1 MYSNK
6 YVANSLEKQH
16 LQNARKYYL
25 SVADI
30 NSTLSKVHQ
39 SVMPHIDLEK
49 YKYATEYIHQYISY
63 TSVWNLKFVVNLES
77 PEVALLQIF
86 HLNYIFSQEPANCF
100 TQERAILEEKEQY
113 FYSLKPYKEE
123 HIQKRMQTMLSY
135 IEKRK
140 LEEDENIP
148 HP

>member
-6 YVANSLEKQH
+6 HAASSLEKQH
-16 LQNARKYYL
+16 LQNVRKYYL
-25 SVADI
+25 SITDI
-30 NSTLSKVHQ
+30 NVTLSKVHQ
-39 SVMPHIDLEK
+39 SVMSHINLEK
-49 YKYATEYIHQYISY
+49 YKYATDYIHQFISY

-100 TQERAILEEKEQY
+100 IQERAILKEKEQH

-123 HIQKRMQTMLSY
+123 HVQKRLQTMISY

-140 LEEDENIP
+140 LEED
-148 HP
+148 

>member
-6 YVANSLEKQH
+6 HVASSLEKQH
-16 LQNARKYYL
+16 QKNVRKYYL
-25 SVADI
+25 SIADI
-30 NSTLSKVHQ
+30 NSALSKVHQ

-49 YKYATEYIHQYISY
+49 YKLATDYINQYISY

-86 HLNYIFSQEPANCF
+86 HLNYIFSQEPADCF
-100 TQERAILEEKEQY
+100 TQERAILKEKEQH

-123 HIQKRMQTMLSY
+123 HIEKRLQNMLSY

-140 LEEDENIP
+140 LEKDENTTNP
-148 HP
+148 

>member
-1 MYSNK
+1 MLSNK
-6 YVANSLEKQH
+6 HVASSLEKQQ
-16 LQNARKYYL
+16 LQNVRKYYL
-25 SVADI
+25 SIADI

-49 YKYATEYIHQYISY
+49 YKYATEYVHQYISY

-135 IEKRK
+135 IEKRNV
-140 LEEDENIP
+140 EDD
-148 HP
+148 

>member
-1 MYSNK
+1 MLSNK
-6 YVANSLEKQH
+6 HVASSLEKQQ
-16 LQNARKYYL
+16 LQNVRKYYL
-25 SVADI
+25 SIADI

-39 SVMPHIDLEK
+39 SVMPHINLEK
-49 YKYATEYIHQYISY
+49 YKYATQYIHQYISY

-140 LEEDENIP
+140 VEED
-148 HP
+148 

>member
-1 MYSNK
+1 MLSNK
-6 YVANSLEKQH
+6 HVASSLEKQQ
-16 LQNARKYYL
+16 LQNVLKYYL
-25 SVADI
+25 SIADI

-49 YKYATEYIHQYISY
+49 YKYATEYVHQYISY

-140 LEEDENIP
+140 VEED
-148 HP
+148 

>member
-6 YVANSLEKQH
+6 HVASSLEKQH
-16 LQNARKYYL
+16 LHNVRKYYL
-25 SVADI
+25 SIADI
-30 NSTLSKVHQ
+30 NIALSKVHQ
-39 SVMPHIDLEK
+39 SVMPHINLEQ
-49 YKYATEYIHQYISY
+49 YKYATEYIHQFISY

-86 HLNYIFSQEPANCF
+86 HLNYIFNQEPADRF
-100 TQERAILEEKEQY
+100 VKERAILEEKEQH

-123 HIQKRMQTMLSY
+123 HIQKRLQAMLNY

-140 LEEDENIP
+140 SEVDENTNNL
-148 HP
+148 

>member
-1 MYSNK
+1 MLSNK
-6 YVANSLEKQH
+6 HVASSLEKQQ
-16 LQNARKYYL
+16 LQNVRKYYL

-140 LEEDENIP
+140 VEED
-148 HP
+148 

>member
-1 MYSNK
+1 MLSNK
-6 YVANSLEKQH
+6 HVASSLEKQQ
-16 LQNARKYYL
+16 LQNVRKYYL

-49 YKYATEYIHQYISY
+49 YKYATEYVHQYISY

-140 LEEDENIP
+140 VEED
-148 HP
+148 

>member
-1 MYSNK
+1 MLSNK
-6 YVANSLEKQH
+6 HVASPLEKQQ
-16 LQNARKYYL
+16 LQNVRKYYL
-25 SVADI
+25 SITDI

-86 HLNYIFSQEPANCF
+86 HLNYIFSQEPADCF
-100 TQERAILEEKEQY
+100 TQERAILREKEQH

-123 HIQKRMQTMLSY
+123 HIEKRLQAMLNY

-140 LEEDENIP
+140 LEEDENTTNP
-148 HP
+148 

>member
-1 MYSNK
+1 MLSNK
-6 YVANSLEKQH
+6 HVANSLEKQH
-16 LQNARKYYL
+16 LQNVRKYYL

-63 TSVWNLKFVVNLES
+63 TSVWNLKFVSNLES

-86 HLNYIFSQEPANCF
+86 HLNYIFSQEPANRF

-113 FYSLKPYKEE
+113 FYSLKPYKED
-123 HIQKRMQTMLSY
+123 HIQKRLQTMLSY

-140 LEEDENIP
+140 LEEDGNMTNP
-148 HP
+148 

>member
-1 MYSNK
+1 MLSNK
-6 YVANSLEKQH
+6 HVASSLEKQQ
-16 LQNARKYYL
+16 LQNVLKYYL
-25 SVADI
+25 SIADI

-49 YKYATEYIHQYISY
+49 YKYATDYIHQFISY
-63 TSVWNLKFVVNLES
+63 TSVWNLKFVANLES

-140 LEEDENIP
+140 VKED
-148 HP
+148 

>member
-1 MYSNK
+1 MLSNK
-6 YVANSLEKQH
+6 HVASSLEKQQ
-16 LQNARKYYL
+16 LQNVRKYYL
-25 SVADI
+25 SIADI

-135 IEKRK
+135 IEKRNV
-140 LEEDENIP
+140 EDD
-148 HP
+148 

>member
-1 MYSNK
+1 MLSNK
-6 YVANSLEKQH
+6 HVASSLEKQQ
-16 LQNARKYYL
+16 LQNVRKYYL
-25 SVADI
+25 SIADI

-140 LEEDENIP
+140 VEEG
-148 HP
+148 

>member
-1 MYSNK
+1 MLSNK
-6 YVANSLEKQH
+6 HVASSLEKQQ
-16 LQNARKYYL
+16 LQNVRKYYL
-25 SVADI
+25 SIADI

-49 YKYATEYIHQYISY
+49 YKYATEYVHQYISY

-140 LEEDENIP
+140 VEED
-148 HP
+148 

>member
-1 MYSNK
+1 MLSNK
-6 YVANSLEKQH
+6 HVASSLEKQQ
-16 LQNARKYYL
+16 LQNVRKYYL
-25 SVADI
+25 SIADI

-49 YKYATEYIHQYISY
+49 YKYATEYVHQYISY

-140 LEEDENIP
+140 VEEG
-148 HP
+148 

>member
-1 MYSNK
+1 MLSNK
-6 YVANSLEKQH
+6 HVASSLEKQQ
-16 LQNARKYYL
+16 LQNVRKYYL
-25 SVADI
+25 SIADI

-77 PEVALLQIF
+77 PGVALLQIF
-86 HLNYIFSQEPANCF
+86 HLNYIFSQEPADCF

-140 LEEDENIP
+140 VEED
-148 HP
+148 

>member
-1 MYSNK
+1 MLSNK
-6 YVANSLEKQH
+6 HVASSLEKQQ
-16 LQNARKYYL
+16 LQNVRKYYL
-25 SVADI
+25 SIADI

-140 LEEDENIP
+140 VEED
-148 HP
+148 

>member
-1 MYSNK
+1 MLSNK
-6 YVANSLEKQH
+6 HVASSLEKQQ
-16 LQNARKYYL
+16 LQNVRKYYL
-25 SVADI
+25 SIADI

-49 YKYATEYIHQYISY
+49 YKYATEYVHQYISY

-140 LEEDENIP
+140 LEEG
-148 HP
+148 

>member
-6 YVANSLEKQH
+6 HVASSVEKQH
-16 LQNARKYYL
+16 LQNVRKYYL
-25 SVADI
+25 SIADI
-30 NSTLSKVHQ
+30 NNALSNVHQ
-39 SVMPHIDLEK
+39 AIMPHINLEK
-49 YKYATEYIHQYISY
+49 YTYATEYIHQYISY

-86 HLNYIFSQEPANCF
+86 HLNYIFSQEPVDCF
-100 TQERAILEEKEQY
+100 TQERAILREKEQY

-123 HIQKRMQTMLSY
+123 HIEKRLQAMLNY

-140 LEEDENIP
+140 LEEDENTTNP
-148 HP
+148 

>member
-1 MYSNK
+1 MYTNK
-6 YVANSLEKQH
+6 HAASSLEKQH
-16 LQNARKYYL
+16 LQNVRKYYL

-30 NSTLSKVHQ
+30 NMILSKVHQ

-86 HLNYIFSQEPANCF
+86 HLNYIFSQEPANLF
-100 TQERAILEEKEQY
+100 TKERAILEEKEQY
-113 FYSLKPYKEE
+113 YYSLKPYKED
-123 HIQKRMQTMLSY
+123 HIQKRLQAMISY

-140 LEEDENIP
+140 SEKDGNTTNP
-148 HP
+148 

>member
-6 YVANSLEKQH
+6 HVASSLEKQH
-16 LQNARKYYL
+16 QQNVRKYYL
-25 SVADI
+25 SIADI
-30 NSTLSKVHQ
+30 NSALSKVHQ
-39 SVMPHIDLEK
+39 SVMPHIKLEK
-49 YKYATEYIHQYISY
+49 YKHATDYINQYISY

-86 HLNYIFSQEPANCF
+86 HLNYIFSQEPADCF
-100 TQERAILEEKEQY
+100 TEERAILKEKEQQ

-123 HIQKRMQTMLSY
+123 HIEKRMQTMLHY

-140 LEEDENIP
+140 VEEDENTTSP
-148 HP
+148 

>member
-1 MYSNK
+1 MLSNK
-6 YVANSLEKQH
+6 HVASSLEKQQ
-16 LQNARKYYL
+16 LQNVLKYYL
-25 SVADI
+25 SIADI

-49 YKYATEYIHQYISY
+49 YKYATEYVHQYISY

-86 HLNYIFSQEPANCF
+86 HLNYIFSQEPTNCF

-140 LEEDENIP
+140 VEED
-148 HP
+148 

>member
-1 MYSNK
+1 MHTNRHAES
-6 YVANSLEKQH
+6 SLEKQH
-16 LQNARKYYL
+16 LQNIRKYYL
-25 SVADI
+25 SIADI
-30 NSTLSKVHQ
+30 NTALSKVHKA
-39 SVMPHIDLEK
+39 VMHHIHLEK

-86 HLNYIFSQEPANCF
+86 HLNYIFSQEPADCF

-113 FYSLKPYKEE
+113 FYSLNPYKKE
-123 HIQKRMQTMLSY
+123 HMQKRLQTMLSY

-140 LEEDENIP
+140 LEEAENTTNR
-148 HP
+148 

>member
-1 MYSNK
+1 MLSNK
-6 YVANSLEKQH
+6 HVASSLEKQQ
-16 LQNARKYYL
+16 LQNVRKYYL
-25 SVADI
+25 SIADI

-49 YKYATEYIHQYISY
+49 YKYATQYIHQYISY

-140 LEEDENIP
+140 VEED
-148 HP
+148 

>member
-1 MYSNK
+1 MLSNK
-6 YVANSLEKQH
+6 HVASSLEKQQ
-16 LQNARKYYL
+16 LQNVLKYYL
-25 SVADI
+25 SIADI

-49 YKYATEYIHQYISY
+49 YKYATQYIHQYISY

-140 LEEDENIP
+140 VEED
-148 HP
+148 

>member
-1 MYSNK
+1 MLSNK
-6 YVANSLEKQH
+6 HVASSLEKQQ
-16 LQNARKYYL
+16 LQNVRKYYL
-25 SVADI
+25 SIADI

-49 YKYATEYIHQYISY
+49 YKYATEYVHQYISY

-86 HLNYIFSQEPANCF
+86 HLNYIFSQEPTNCF

-140 LEEDENIP
+140 VEED
-148 HP
+148 